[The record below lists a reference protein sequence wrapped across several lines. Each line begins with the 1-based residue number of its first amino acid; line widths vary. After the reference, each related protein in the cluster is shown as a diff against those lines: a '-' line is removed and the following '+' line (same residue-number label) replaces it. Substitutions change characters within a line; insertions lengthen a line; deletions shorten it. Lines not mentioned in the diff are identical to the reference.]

1 VIEIDLNELT
11 EPVLCCPNDPDD
23 AKLLSEVAGAK
34 IDEVF
39 IGSCMTNIGHFR
51 AASKLLAGKRDIPV
65 KLWLAPPTKM
75 DAQELTKE
83 GHYGVFGAAGARTE
97 MPGCSLCMGNQAQ
110 VREGA
115 TVVSTSTRNFPNR
128 LGKNTFVYLASAELA
143 AIASKIG
150 RIPTVAEYQ
159 ADMVGLNKD
168 SSKVYQYLNF
178 DQIEEYADVAKGVT
192 A

>member
-1 VIEIDLNELT
+1 
-11 EPVLCCPNDPDD
+11 
-23 AKLLSEVAGAK
+23 
-34 IDEVF
+34 
-39 IGSCMTNIGHFR
+39 
-51 AASKLLAGKRDIPV
+51 
-65 KLWLAPPTKM
+65 
-75 DAQELTKE
+75 
-83 GHYGVFGAAGARTE
+83 

-143 AIASKIG
+143 AIASKLG
-150 RIPTVAEYQ
+150 RIPTVAEYA
-159 ADMVGLNKD
+159 ADMGVINKD
-168 SSKVYQYLNF
+168 SSKIYTYLNF